1 MSALEG
7 DGERFLFCSFC
18 WHKWPVRRLV
28 CPFCENDDSKTL
40 HYFYT
45 EEEREYRVNVCDKC
59 KKYVKTV
66 DTRKI
71 DRFFYPPL
79 EQIATLHLDMKA
91 NETGLERGVG
101 KCADF
106 DK

>member
-1 MSALEG
+1 MS
-7 DGERFLFCSFC
+7 
-18 WHKWPVRRLV
+18 V
-28 CPFCENDDSKTL
+28 T
-40 HYFYT
+40 
-45 EEEREYRVNVCDKC
+45 NV